1 MVISTAVVV
10 AGPPSSGGGL
20 GLFLLLSSSKYPSG
34 SLYSVV
40 NSKSKE
46 PALVYKLS
54 TISHFS
60 LAILRIN
67 NNRTKSIGI
76 GFAAALIAAALFGS
90 VSTIAKPVL
99 DTVNPL
105 LLSSLLYLISAIPFS
120 TIVVLRN
127 HNNNTSSSLSLQTE
141 SSSLS
146 KRNNNYS
153 YTIILV
159 ITTSIIGA
167 AIAPAM
173 FFFGLR
179 QTTASDTSLLANGE
193 TIFSV
198 VLAILFFKEKLK
210 PLGYLAALMVLAGLV
225 IVTTNLQLHSSLL
238 KINSGNMLVLGATI
252 LWGLDNNIC
261 RFITYRM
268 DIERL
273 VQLKSVIG
281 GTVLFI
287 FAVFVFHVPLSTSTV
302 AAQLPQI
309 VLLGAI
315 GFGTSLYL
323 FLISMK
329 RIGIIKSV
337 LALSFSSVFGLAF
350 ASLSLGESISIH
362 QIIAVV
368 IMIAGIYLINIE
380 KKENAKI
387 KTQV

>member
-1 MVISTAVVV
+1 M
-10 AGPPSSGGGL
+10 
-20 GLFLLLSSSKYPSG
+20 
-34 SLYSVV
+34 
-40 NSKSKE
+40 
-46 PALVYKLS
+46 
-54 TISHFS
+54 
-60 LAILRIN
+60 
-67 NNRTKSIGI
+67 
-76 GFAAALIAAALFGS
+76 
-90 VSTIAKPVL
+90 
-99 DTVNPL
+99 
-105 LLSSLLYLISAIPFS
+105 
-120 TIVVLRN
+120 
-127 HNNNTSSSLSLQTE
+127 
-141 SSSLS
+141 
-146 KRNNNYS
+146 
-153 YTIILV
+153 LV

-167 AIAPAM
+167 AISPAM
-173 FFFGLR
+173 FFSGLR

-193 TIFSV
+193 TIFSI

-238 KINSGNMLVLGATI
+238 KINSGNMLVLGATV

-268 DIERL
+268 DIARL

-281 GTVLFI
+281 GGVLFI
-287 FAVFVFHVPLSTSTV
+287 FAVFVFHVPLSISIV

-350 ASLSLGESISIH
+350 ASLLLGESISIY

>member
-1 MVISTAVVV
+1 
-10 AGPPSSGGGL
+10 
-20 GLFLLLSSSKYPSG
+20 
-34 SLYSVV
+34 
-40 NSKSKE
+40 
-46 PALVYKLS
+46 
-54 TISHFS
+54 
-60 LAILRIN
+60 LRII
-67 NNRTKSIGI
+67 RTKSLGI
-76 GFAAALIAAALFGS
+76 GFTAALIAAALFGS

-99 DTVNPL
+99 ETVNPL

-120 TIVVLRN
+120 AIVVLRN
-127 HNNNTSSSLSLQTE
+127 NTSLLLSSSTLSLQPE
-141 SSSLS
+141 SSSFS
-146 KRNNNYS
+146 KRSYYS
-153 YTIILV
+153 YIIIL

-193 TIFSV
+193 TIFSIM
-198 VLAILFFKEKLK
+198 LAILFFKEKLK

-225 IVTTNLQLHSSLL
+225 IVTTNLQFHSSLL
-238 KINSGNMLVLGATI
+238 KINSGNMLVLGATV

-268 DIERL
+268 DIARL

-281 GTVLFI
+281 GAVLFI
-287 FAVFVFHVPLSTSTV
+287 FAVFVFHVPLSIISIT
-302 AAQLPQI
+302 AQLPQI
-309 VLLGAI
+309 ALLGAV

-350 ASLSLGESISIH
+350 ASLLLGESISIY

-368 IMIAGIYLINIE
+368 VMITGIYLINVE

>member
-1 MVISTAVVV
+1 LVISTAVVVV

-60 LAILRIN
+60 LTILRII
-67 NNRTKSIGI
+67 RTKSIGI

-99 DTVNPL
+99 HTINPL

-127 HNNNTSSSLSLQTE
+127 HNNTSSSLSLQTE

-329 RIGIIKSV
+329 QIGIIKSV

-368 IMIAGIYLINIE
+368 IMIAGIYMINIE